1 MKPMVCIFAH
11 PDDESFGPGGT
22 IAMFAKT
29 RDVYIICV
37 TSGQVG
43 QKHHSIQGDLGEVR
57 KQELLKSAEI
67 LGIKQVFFLDYVDG
81 QLCNNVYHE
90 IAEKISKTL
99 QKLKPDTLLTFEQ
112 RGVSGHLDHIA
123 VSMISSYVFERLAFV
138 KKIMYYCNIVQ
149 QRKLIKD
156 YFIYFPAGYKK
167 SEIQEVI
174 DTAGVWD
181 TKVKAMMVHESQ
193 KEDCERV
200 LSRQLKLPKEEYFL
214 VRKK

>member
-1 MKPMVCIFAH
+1 MKPLVCIFAH

-22 IAMFAKT
+22 IATFAKT

-43 QKHHSIQGDLGEVR
+43 QKPKSVKKDLGEVR

-81 QLCNNVYHE
+81 ELCNNVYHE
-90 IAEKISKTL
+90 IAEKISKIL
-99 QKLKPDTLLTFEQ
+99 QKIKPDTLLTFEQ

-123 VSMISSYVFERLAFV
+123 VSMISSYIFEKLEFV
-138 KKIMYYCNIVQ
+138 KKIMYYCNIIQ
-149 QRKLIKD
+149 QRKLIKN

-167 SEIQEVI
+167 SEVQETV
-174 DTAGVWD
+174 DTTVVWD

-200 LSRQLKLPKEEYFL
+200 LSRQRTLPKEEYFL
-214 VRKK
+214 VRIK